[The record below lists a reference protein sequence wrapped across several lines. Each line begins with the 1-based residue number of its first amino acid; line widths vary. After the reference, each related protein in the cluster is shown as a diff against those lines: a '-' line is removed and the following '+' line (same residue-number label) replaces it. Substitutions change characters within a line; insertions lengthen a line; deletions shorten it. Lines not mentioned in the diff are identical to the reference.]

1 MELGEEIRIRELQ
14 ETFEGQNLN
23 GLLGELALNLVC
35 EWIKEIGKIK
45 IIIIQA
51 FGMIENR
58 PDEWNV
64 SNYQQYLQEIVNDL
78 KIQYSKNKLPILV
91 IITGPN
97 GLSDPIGI
105 AGREAV
111 ETSLELEKMLQT
123 TFAIENSLKDKY
135 LVIPCGQIMQNDK
148 LDYVRNLVTA
158 KQIMA
163 QINQKMNLTLSID
176 EFWTDSVRFWK
187 HIACLICL
195 GMNFEKVK
203 TAERVE
209 IDQDGKPSENQDS
222 WRQTCSI
229 GIILGLL
236 LQQFLKTNLK
246 LN

>member
-1 MELGEEIRIRELQ
+1 MELEKEIRTKELQ
-14 ETFEGQNLN
+14 ETFDGQNLN
-23 GLLGELALNLVC
+23 GLLGGLALNLVC
-35 EWIKEIGKIK
+35 DWIKEIGKIK
-45 IIIIQA
+45 IITIQT

-58 PDEWNV
+58 PDQWNV
-64 SNYQQYLQEIVNDL
+64 INYQEYLQKIVNDL
-78 KIQYSKNKLPILV
+78 EIQYSKNKLPILV

-97 GLSDPIGI
+97 GLSDPIRI

-111 ETSLELEKMLQT
+111 ETSLELEKMLQI
-123 TFAIENSLKDKY
+123 TFAIENSLKGKY
-135 LVIPCGQIMQNDK
+135 LVIPCGQIIQNK
-148 LDYVRNLVTA
+148 IDYVRNLVTA

-203 TAERVE
+203 TAGRVE
-209 IDQDGKPSENQDS
+209 IDEDGKLSENQDL
-222 WRQTCSI
+222 WRQTGSI

-236 LQQFLKTNLK
+236 LQQFLKTNFK